1 MIPDKLLINLKIIS
15 KIQKNGRI
23 ARSFDG
29 IISLENDAFYQ
40 SFKRFITNDSRKQAI
55 FEINSVVSECI
66 EILNHIINSK
76 YTNKI
81 YYQSNEYAKNCE
93 CIDLLLKEIDSA
105 KCGIENLKFTYQND
119 PNIVS
124 QIDIILLKINTI
136 IKDFSQKLT
145 HVQNGIYYNSIP
157 QEIPGSFDNE
167 SISKSNGESSFKNN
181 NKLNSPLYRQ
191 QGTFTNAVDIQQGTF
206 TNAVDI
212 QQGTFTNAVDIQQ
225 GTFTNAVDN
234 RPTFTEEINLQSIK
248 IEGNENGDENVE
260 RDILDN
266 LY

>member
-145 HVQNGIYYNSIP
+145 HVQNDQYIYYNSIP

-167 SISKSNGESSFKNN
+167 SISKSNGESSF
-181 NKLNSPLYRQ
+181 NKLNSPLYR
-191 QGTFTNAVDIQQGTF
+191 
-206 TNAVDI
+206 

-234 RPTFTEEINLQSIK
+234 RPTFTEEINLQSVK
-248 IEGNENGDENVE
+248 IEGNENVEN
-260 RDILDN
+260 DILDN